1 MAKNKVALMFKEARR
16 NGVKDGI
23 DFALGIAF
31 LALNNICDDYVKLE
45 DRAQFFKD
53 TEAEVNRIYKTTLDS
68 VPNGEIDEMAEK
80 IVYHVER
87 LRKQWGMDD
96 GQGNT

>member
-1 MAKNKVALMFKEARR
+1 MARNNLAILLKEARK

-53 TEAEVNRIYKTTLDS
+53 TEAEVNRIYQTTMDS

-87 LRKQWGMDD
+87 LRKQWGMSD
-96 GQGNT
+96 GKGNT